1 MDANEPIP
9 YYAGLAKVLHGP
21 TLALVLTYLE
31 FHHPAPQDPPDGPHG
46 LASAPVIIDCDV
58 ASAAL
63 GVSRRT
69 LHIALACLG
78 RCWATEAE
86 RVRAARV
93 DREFLNTA
101 HSLKPSGHDPVK
113 CYSFTGPRSY
123 SRPQILAMRR
133 NQGKLASVLAQAGII
148 PDQPQIPSNV
158 ELCATGHSVHS
169 LPDILRSLLPNWSD
183 RRRDRWDR
191 WRRETGKKSRNPGR
205 MRVNK
210 IGVSS
215 TDVDASNVDI

>member
-31 FHHPAPQDPPDGPHG
+31 WYHPAPQDSPDGHPG
-46 LASAPVIIDCDV
+46 IENAPVTIDCDQV
-58 ASAAL
+58 SAAL

-69 LHIALACLG
+69 LHIALSCLG
-78 RCWATEAE
+78 ACRSSEEA

-93 DREFLNTA
+93 GREFLNTA

-133 NQGKLASVLAQAGII
+133 NHGKLASVLAKAGII
-148 PDQPQIPSNV
+148 PEQFPIPSNV
-158 ELCATGHSVHS
+158 DSSTSSRSVRS
-169 LPDILRSLLPNWSD
+169 LPLILKGVLPNWRD
-183 RRRDRWDR
+183 RRSDRWDR
-191 WRRETGKKSRNPGR
+191 WRRENGKKSRNPGR
-205 MRVNK
+205 MRGAK
-210 IGVSS
+210 IVVSS
-215 TDVDASNVDI
+215 TGVDGSDSLI